1 MVEEGSFRSD
11 LYFRLK
17 VIEIKM
23 PELKAHRQDI
33 PLYAVTL
40 FTTITSNR
48 EKNVQYLTKEAEKN
62 FMTYH
67 FPGNIRELSN
77 IFGICYD
84 YV

>member
-48 EKNVQYLTKEAEKN
+48 EK
-62 FMTYH
+62 TY
-67 FPGNIRELSN
+67 NI
-77 IFGICYD
+77 
-84 YV
+84 

>member
-33 PLYAVTL
+33 PLLCSHFIHHYNQQQGKKR
-40 FTTITSNR
+40 TIFNERSR
-48 EKNVQYLTKEAEKN
+48 KNSYDIP
-62 FMTYH
+62 
-67 FPGNIRELSN
+67 FPW
-77 IFGICYD
+77 
-84 YV
+84 